1 MSFEDDSRALVPVP
15 PPTRT
20 SLFARFMARVAAYV
34 PQQPQP
40 PSVAPE
46 LHTRIDALAD
56 RLAAHEELTHKRLEE
71 SESRTLHLMQQRFT
85 TLEREILTSL
95 REEISREVEEK
106 TASLRARIGVAVGVS
121 LGAVVLAIW
130 ALVR

>member
-1 MSFEDDSRALVPVP
+1 MKRRALVVLPLVVAAGTWLLGRA
-15 PPTRT
+15 PTE
-20 SLFARFMARVAAYV
+20 SAVEKQCARFQEAR
-34 PQQPQP
+34 
-40 PSVAPE
+40 
-46 LHTRIDALAD
+46 R
-56 RLAAHEELTHKRLEE
+56 
-71 SESRTLHLMQQRFT
+71 
-85 TLEREILTSL
+85 ERERGL